1 MRINYLLLILGFIS
15 CSQNR
20 NESKHTEKE
29 TVDSVIV
36 KKTVTL
42 NNSDLDEFTSG
53 FKNQGESYVTVNGE
67 DENVETEIN
76 NINYS
81 ENYLNYQNE
90 LNHYIL
96 KTTHLTKSVRG
107 QEGQY
112 SSIKVEIFNIP
123 DSKLISTIETES
135 DDISFFT
142 DFYKTGKYGCCG
154 AEDYYELTS
163 LWKNETFL
171 KFNSKYYYIEIPNA
185 RIHFYFGFLSDS
197 RDDKNLILGELYF
210 AHSIPKSVPGKSII
224 SHDFKTVN
232 RLIFKAKDKDLYD
245 KIVPFCPDMTLIK
258 NAEKDQLIDYP
269 DHQELRLWSYNNW
282 KGLEGINFK
291 GIKLEFS
298 NDTIIPV
305 EIPIENGYL
314 FGKPDNFDRIIYIE
328 E

>member
-1 MRINYLLLILGFIS
+1 MRISYLLLILGFIS

-20 NESKHTEKE
+20 NDSKHTQEE

-36 KKTVTL
+36 KKSISLKNSEL
-42 NNSDLDEFTSG
+42 NELTIG
-53 FKNQGESYVTVNGE
+53 FKNQGESYVTVTGE
-67 DENVETEIN
+67 GENIETEIN

-90 LNHYIL
+90 LNHYVL
-96 KTTHLTKSVRG
+96 KTTQLTKSSRG

-123 DSKLISTIETES
+123 NSKLISTIETES

-163 LWKNETFL
+163 LWENETFL

-185 RIHFYFGFLSDS
+185 RIHFYFGFLSDA

-224 SHDFKTVN
+224 SHDFKIVN
-232 RLIFKAKDKDLYD
+232 KLIFKAKDKELYD
-245 KIVPFCPDMTLIK
+245 RIVPFCPSMTLIK
-258 NAEKDQLIDYP
+258 NTEKDQLIDYP

-282 KGLEGINFK
+282 KGLEGINFN
-291 GIKLEFS
+291 GLKLEFS
-298 NDTIIPV
+298 NDTIIPI

-314 FGKPDNFDRIIYIE
+314 FGKPDNFDKIIYIE